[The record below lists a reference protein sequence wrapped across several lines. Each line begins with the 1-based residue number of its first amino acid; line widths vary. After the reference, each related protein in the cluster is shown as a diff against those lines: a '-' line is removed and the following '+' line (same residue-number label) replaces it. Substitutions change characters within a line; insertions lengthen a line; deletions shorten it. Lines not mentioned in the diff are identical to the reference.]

1 MGCGAVNDGS
11 EIGMTRMLKGIGC
24 VTAAFALAFALAP
37 VDSARADV
45 VYEYVGANFTHANAP
60 FTTADKVTG
69 TITFATPL
77 AANLNLAAETPV
89 AFSFTAGVETVTSAT
104 YNPNFGR
111 LNFSTDAAG
120 NITAWDIQVAF
131 GGGGQINI
139 ENFNSIIGP
148 NVGDQA
154 AVGAF
159 FTGPK
164 DPSNASGKNLVAGE
178 FTIAAAVPEPSTWAM
193 MILGFCGLG
202 FMTYRRKASALSA
215 A

>member
-1 MGCGAVNDGS
+1 
-11 EIGMTRMLKGIGC
+11 MTRMFKGIGYA
-24 VTAAFALAFALAP
+24 TAVFALAFASAS

-45 VYEYVGANFTHANAP
+45 VYNYVGANFTNANDP

-77 AANLNLAAETPV
+77 GANLKLAAEVPV

-139 ENFNSIIGP
+139 ENFISVIGP

-154 AVGAF
+154 AVGSSFHGDANFNPGNAF
-159 FTGPK
+159 
-164 DPSNASGKNLVAGE
+164 GKNLVAGE

-202 FMTYRRKASALSA
+202 FMTYRRKASAFSA

>member
-1 MGCGAVNDGS
+1 
-11 EIGMTRMLKGIGC
+11 MTRLFKGIGYAA
-24 VTAAFALAFALAP
+24 AAFALAFASAQ

-45 VYEYVGANFTHANAP
+45 VYDYVGANFTHANLP

-77 AANLNLAAETPV
+77 GANLNLATETPI
-89 AFSFTAGVETVTSAT
+89 AFSFTAGVETITSAT

-111 LNFSTDAAG
+111 LKFSTDAAG

-159 FTGPK
+159 YTGPK

-178 FTIAAAVPEPSTWAM
+178 FAIAAAVPEPSTWAM
-193 MILGFCGLG
+193 MILGFAGVG
-202 FMTYRRKASALSA
+202 FMAYRRRSHTA
-215 A
+215 AFAA

>member
-1 MGCGAVNDGS
+1 
-11 EIGMTRMLKGIGC
+11 MTLSLKGIGY
-24 VTAAFALAFALAP
+24 VTAVFAVVFALAP
-37 VDSARADV
+37 VESARADV
-45 VYEYVGANFTHANAP
+45 VYDYVGANFTHANDP

-69 TITFATPL
+69 TVTFATPL
-77 AANLNLAAETPV
+77 GANLNLASETPV

-131 GGGGQINI
+131 GGGGQINV

-154 AVGAF
+154 SVGANF
-159 FTGPK
+159 HGDAGFNPG
-164 DPSNASGKNLVAGE
+164 NAFGKNLVAGE
-178 FTIAAAVPEPSTWAM
+178 FTMTAAVPEPSTWAM

-202 FMTYRRKASALSA
+202 VMAYRRKASAFSA